1 LDNRRFSGY
10 YCSHYFHLTRTEA
23 LALSCTSSAQLAEPP
38 VADTDGAT
46 LTATETDAVPLQP
59 LASVIKQEYKPLF
72 AALAFGIV
80 GLAAEELNPPGP
92 DHTKVVPPE
101 AVS

>member
-1 LDNRRFSGY
+1 MYTLPVEPLHAVSGPFMEQVGAGWTIREREQLDM
-10 YCSHYFHLTRTEA
+10 
-23 LALSCTSSAQLAEPP
+23 
-38 VADTDGAT
+38 
-46 LTATETDAVPLQP
+46 QP